1 MTYYT
6 NQLEFEAL
14 PIEAIALEPT
24 HIERAIQI
32 SSLIPNETRQW
43 QSYLNALALFGFQQW
58 LSDRAANL
66 ALNSEN
72 CTALLP
78 QYANVFETVCNL
90 TVGEF
95 KLCLIAT
102 GSLTDEEVS
111 IARAA
116 IELPEFMAHFYV
128 LIEVQEESGQVII
141 QGFLRRDRLLQQSA
155 SVRLQPDPDWNY
167 NLPLAWFESD
177 PDRLLLYLRCLK
189 PAAIPLP
196 EVPRDRIATLSRIQ
210 AELATQLP
218 RLQSADLSLQ
228 QVLTWEQAA
237 VVLTHPE
244 LLDWIYNLPKSAE
257 NSEPNYLSDLLN
269 LLTQQAINVA
279 HWLQDQ
285 IDELTQGYSWV
296 LMPAF
301 VPVTEGLRSARTIEE
316 DLSTE
321 EFQGILRQLANTGV
335 EIPATAR
342 GAYQDLRLAEI
353 QARLYALTW
362 PFLSP
367 ENTAEWMLL
376 LVLGPQ
382 FGNTLPHGVRLR
394 VSDQSGILVQRMLNR
409 NSLDTYLYVLIA
421 GRWDEKFLATITLSN
436 GVALTLPPFA
446 FMP

>member
-1 MTYYT
+1 MTYYS

-14 PIEAIALEPT
+14 PIEAIALEPA

-32 SSLIPNETRQW
+32 SSLISNQTRQW
-43 QSYLNALALFGFQQW
+43 QAYINALALFGFQQW
-58 LSDRAANL
+58 LSDRAAEL
-66 ALNSEN
+66 AVDLDD

-78 QYANVFETVCNL
+78 QYANVFETVCN
-90 TVGEF
+90 VKIGEF
-95 KLCLIAT
+95 KLCLIAR

-128 LIEVQEESGQVII
+128 LIEVQEESEQAIV
-141 QGFLRRDRLLQQSA
+141 QGFLRRDRFWQR
-155 SVRLQPDPDWNY
+155 SVRLQPDSDWNY

-177 PDRLLLYLRCLK
+177 PDRLLLYLRCLE

-196 EVPRDRIATLSRIQ
+196 EVPRDRIAALSRIQ
-210 AELATQLP
+210 AELTTRLP
-218 RLQSADLSLQ
+218 RLQSADLFLQ

-244 LLDWIYNLPKSAE
+244 LLDWIYNLPNSAE
-257 NSEPNYLSDLLN
+257 NSEPNSLSDLLN

-279 HWLQDQ
+279 RWLQDQ

-316 DLSTE
+316 DLPIE
-321 EFQGILRQLANTGV
+321 EFQNIMRQLANTGV
-335 EIPATAR
+335 EIPPTAR
-342 GAYQDLRLAEI
+342 GAYQDLRLAET

-367 ENTAEWMLL
+367 EDTAEWMLL

-382 FGNTLPHGVRLR
+382 SGNPLLHGIRLR
-394 VSDQSGILVQRMLNR
+394 ISDQSGILVQRMLNR

-421 GRWDEKFLATITLSN
+421 GRWDEKFLATITLPN
-436 GVALTLPPFA
+436 GIALTLPPFA
-446 FMP
+446 FRP